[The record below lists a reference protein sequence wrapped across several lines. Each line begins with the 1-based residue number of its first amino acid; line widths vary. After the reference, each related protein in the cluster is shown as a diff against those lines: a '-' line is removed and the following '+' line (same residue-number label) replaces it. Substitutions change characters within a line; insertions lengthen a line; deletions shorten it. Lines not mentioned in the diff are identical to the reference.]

1 MPDEQL
7 SEGAERVLGDA
18 RAEAERLGHEFI
30 GSEHLLLGL
39 LRSSDLAQSSLDAA
53 GIDRAALTTVLES
66 GQKRVRVRSDAP
78 QAEGVP
84 LSSHARRLL
93 EAGAAG
99 DGPLEGK
106 LLLAALTDRR
116 GALTRFLG
124 DKGIPADVVIA
135 EVATRAG
142 LSVPVAPPPPPPRE
156 PREPRPPRPERIAS
170 EPAPKPPREEKAPR
184 AERPPRE
191 VKQRRD
197 EKPRRDKQERAPLED
212 WETRPPRP
220 SRPPRLEVDEPAPL
234 ERRPPSVGKL
244 APKPKPRVSWFR
256 MVLLLAVPA
265 SILFN
270 YIHAA
275 PVLVFATAC
284 LGVLPLAGFMGEAT
298 EQIAARSGPA
308 LGGLLNATFGNAAEL
323 IIAVVALQAGL
334 VDLVKASI
342 TGSILGNLLLILG
355 LSIVAGGVK
364 QSQLKF
370 NRTNAGMSAGM
381 LVLAVVSLVL
391 PALFKYAHP
400 EPDARMDGLHLAEGV
415 AVVLLIT
422 YAASLLFTLK
432 THRRLIGGEPHLLE
446 GERWSM
452 GRAIAILA
460 VATIGIAIESE
471 ILVHATEAVT
481 IDLGLSQMFLGLI
494 IIPFIGNAAEHATA
508 IMVARKGQIDL
519 SLQIAL
525 GSSTQIALLVAPL
538 LVFIG
543 LFLGQPMNLVFSP
556 FEVVILFLATLA
568 TSIVTLDGESHWF
581 EGVQATCS
589 VCYGRGRGVLHLGYN
604 TAGGGGVGW
613 FDSPP
618 RNA

>member
-1 MPDEQL
+1 L
-7 SEGAERVLGDA
+7 SEGAERVLGEA
-18 RAEAERLGHEFI
+18 RAEAGRLGHEFI

-39 LRSSDLAQSSLDAA
+39 LRTSDLAQASLDAA
-53 GIDRAALTTVLES
+53 GVDRAALATALEN

-93 EAGAAG
+93 DAGSAG
-99 DGPLEGK
+99 DGPLEARV
-106 LLLAALTDRR
+106 LFAALTDRR

-124 DKGIPADVVIA
+124 EKGIEADAVIA

-142 LSVPVAPPPPPPRE
+142 IAAPARQEGLPGSERQEKQAKQERQERAPRQE
-156 PREPRPPRPERIAS
+156 RQDRQGQERQERQDRLKQERQERQEKQRRE
-170 EPAPKPPREEKAPR
+170 REAR
-184 AERPPRE
+184 AERP
-191 VKQRRD
+191 
-197 EKPRRDKQERAPLED
+197 EKTARQGRPERPAAA
-212 WETRPPRP
+212 
-220 SRPPRLEVDEPAPL
+220 EPVV

-244 APKPKPRVSWFR
+244 APKPKPKVSWLR
-256 MVLLLAVPA
+256 MLLLLAVPA
-265 SILFN
+265 AIILN
-270 YIHAA
+270 YLHAS
-275 PVLVFATAC
+275 PLLVFTAAC

-323 IIAVVALQAGL
+323 IIAIVALQAGL

-364 QSQLKF
+364 QSQLRF

-381 LVLAVVSLVL
+381 LVLAIVSLVL
-391 PALFKYAHP
+391 PALFKHSHP
-400 EPDARMDGLHLAEGV
+400 EPSARIEGLHLAEGV
-415 AVVLLIT
+415 AIVLLIT

-452 GRAIAILA
+452 GRALLVLG
-460 VATIGIAIESE
+460 VATVGVAVMSE

-481 IDLGLSQMFLGLI
+481 AVLGLSQIFLGLI
-494 IIPFIGNAAEHATA
+494 IIPLIGNAAEHATA
-508 IMVARKGQIDL
+508 ILVARKGQIDL
-519 SLQIAL
+519 SFQIAL

-538 LVFIG
+538 LVFISLWVG
-543 LFLGQPMNLVFSP
+543 HPMNLVFQP
-556 FEVVILFLATLA
+556 FEVAILFLATLV

-581 EGVQATCS
+581 EGVQLLA
-589 VCYGRGRGVLHLGYN
+589 VYAMVAVAAY
-604 TAGGGGVGW
+604 
-613 FDSPP
+613 FI
-618 RNA
+618 

>member
-1 MPDEQL
+1 MSDQPL

-53 GIDRAALTTVLES
+53 GIDRAALATMLES

-135 EVATRAG
+135 EVAARAG

-156 PREPRPPRPERIAS
+156 PRPPRPERTPS
-170 EPAPKPPREEKAPR
+170 EPAAKPPREEKAR
-184 AERPPRE
+184 REERPPRE
-191 VKQRRD
+191 AKQRRE
-197 EKPRRDKQERAPLED
+197 EKPRREKQERSPGEES
-212 WETRPPRP
+212 WEREERSTRPTRLTRP
-220 SRPPRLEVDEPAPL
+220 EEAPAPPAQVPP

-265 SILFN
+265 SIVLN

-275 PVLVFATAC
+275 PVLVFVTAC

-323 IIAVVALQAGL
+323 IIAIVALQAGL

-355 LSIVAGGVK
+355 LSIVAGGLK

-415 AVVLLIT
+415 GIILLLT

-452 GRAIAILA
+452 GRALAILA

-481 IDLGLSQMFLGLI
+481 VDLGLSQMFLGLI

-581 EGVQATCS
+581 EGVQLLA
-589 VCYGRGRGVLHLGYN
+589 VYAMIAV
-604 TAGGGGVGW
+604 AA
-613 FDSPP
+613 FFI
-618 RNA
+618 

>member
-1 MPDEQL
+1 MAEQPL
-7 SEGAERVLGDA
+7 SEGAERVLGEA

-39 LRSSDLAQSSLDAA
+39 LRSSELAQGSLDAA
-53 GIDRAALTTVLES
+53 GVDRAALVNLLEN

-93 EAGAAG
+93 DAGSAG
-99 DGPLEGK
+99 EGPLEAK
-106 LLLAALTDRR
+106 VLFAALTDRR

-124 DKGIPADVVIA
+124 DRGIDAELVIA
-135 EVATRAG
+135 EVAARAG
-142 LSVPVAPPPPPPRE
+142 VAAPARQE
-156 PREPRPPRPERIAS
+156 RPSRQERPEKQERQD
-170 EPAPKPPREEKAPR
+170 KPERQDKAPR
-184 AERPPRE
+184 QERHERQVQE
-191 VKQRRD
+191 RQERQERL
-197 EKPRRDKQERAPLED
+197 KQERLERQEKERQERQEKQRQARPEKGARHGRPEQAAPAD
-212 WETRPPRP
+212 P
-220 SRPPRLEVDEPAPL
+220 VI

-244 APKPKPRVSWFR
+244 APKPKPKVSWFR

-265 SILFN
+265 AIVLN
-270 YIHAA
+270 YLHAA
-275 PVLVFATAC
+275 PLVVFTAAC

-323 IIAVVALQAGL
+323 IIAIVALQAGL

-355 LSIVAGGVK
+355 LSIVAGGLK
-364 QSQLKF
+364 QSQLRF

-381 LVLAVVSLVL
+381 LMLAIVSLVL
-391 PALFKYAHP
+391 PALFKFSHP
-400 EPDARMDGLHLAEGV
+400 EPSARMDGLHLAEGV
-415 AVVLLIT
+415 ALVLLVT

-432 THRRLIGGEPHLLE
+432 THRRLIGGDPHPVE
-446 GERWSM
+446 GQRWSL
-452 GRAIAILA
+452 GRALLVLGLA
-460 VATIGIAIESE
+460 TVGVAVMSE

-481 IDLGLSQMFLGLI
+481 ADLGLSQIFLGLI
-494 IIPFIGNAAEHATA
+494 IIPLIGNAAEHATA
-508 IMVARKGQIDL
+508 ILVARKGQIDL

-538 LVFIG
+538 LVFISLWVG
-543 LFLGQPMNLVFSP
+543 HPMNLVFQP
-556 FEVVILFLATLA
+556 FEVAILFLATLV

-581 EGVQATCS
+581 EGVQLLA
-589 VCYGRGRGVLHLGYN
+589 VYAMIAVAAY
-604 TAGGGGVGW
+604 
-613 FDSPP
+613 FI
-618 RNA
+618 